1 MSRMRV
7 EGLLA
12 AFPKL
17 MGSGKTKQ
25 HQYIDTDTVRYIYQ
39 PVESLFILLITNR
52 ASNIVEDLETLR
64 LLSKV
69 VPEVAGGLTE
79 ERVCDA
85 VFDLIFAFDEVLT
98 SGGYKE
104 GIPLSTVKSNLEME
118 SHEEKLHMMIKQ
130 SKEDA
135 AKDEMKRQAKAI
147 KERQLNM
154 MKQQLSGGPSM
165 NMGGMQG
172 FGGGGGGGGGGGA
185 NDPFGMMGMT
195 DPYRSQGMGGGG
207 GDYGNPASFDP
218 NAGRA
223 VEAPSAPRV
232 VAKGMKLGGGG
243 KKGKKDDLMNM
254 MAAEDGLS
262 NMGLAPTRGQAG
274 AMEAVAAPPAAPLHP
289 VTLAVE
295 EKVSVSMSAEG
306 EVQSCEL
313 KGTLSLTANSEEGAA
328 VQVGINKGMLEGGP
342 VQFTVNTHPKM
353 DKKAWEKE
361 GKLSIKGGKSIPVGR
376 PIGVLRWSNS
386 SEEACPIT
394 INCWPEQDGAAM
406 NLNLEYEAK
415 EGMVLKNVNIVI
427 PGVHNTPKVISVD
440 GLYKH
445 EQGAGSL
452 IWHNAVVDDNNS
464 SGSLEFNVEG
474 GTAADFFPI
483 HVQFTSDKLFGQ
495 VEVSGVN
502 GEHGEGGEVKF
513 EIRKNLSPDS
523 YVCGG

>member
-25 HQYIDTDTVRYIYQ
+25 HQFVDTDTVRYIYQ

-69 VPEVAGGLTE
+69 VPDVAGGLTE
-79 ERVCDA
+79 EKVCEA

-154 MKQQLSGGPSM
+154 MKQQLSGGPAVSA
-165 NMGGMQG
+165 GGMQG
-172 FGGGGGGGGGGGA
+172 FGGGGSGGMGGGS
-185 NDPFGMMGMT
+185 NDPFGMMGMS
-195 DPYRSQGMGGGG
+195 DPYKGMGGQQGMAMGG
-207 GDYGNPASFDP
+207 DDYGNNHASFEP
-218 NAGRA
+218 TAGRA
-223 VEAPSAPRV
+223 VEKPNAPRV

-262 NMGLAPTRGQAG
+262 NMGLAPTRGQAAS
-274 AMEAVAAPPAAPLHP
+274 AMEVSAPPPALPLHP

-313 KGTLSLTANSEEGAA
+313 KGTLSLTANSDEGAA
-328 VQVGINKGMLEGGP
+328 VQVEIDKGRLEGGQ

-353 DKKAWEKE
+353 DKKVWEKE

-376 PIGVLRWSNS
+376 PIGVLRWSHTGPDV
-386 SEEACPIT
+386 CPIT
-394 INCWPEQDGAAM
+394 INCWPEPDGAAM
-406 NLNLEYEAK
+406 NLNLEYEAQP
-415 EGMVLKNVNIVI
+415 GCVLKNVNVVI
-427 PGVHNTPKVISVD
+427 PGVHNDPKVISVD

-445 EQGAGSL
+445 DPAAGSL
-452 IWHNAVVDDNNS
+452 IWHNAVVDS
-464 SGSLEFNVEG
+464 SNAGGSLEFNVVG
-474 GTAADFFPI
+474 GTAEDFFPI
-483 HVQFTSDKLFGQ
+483 QVQFASDRLYGQ
-495 VEVSGVN
+495 VEVKG
-502 GEHGEGGEVKF
+502 KQ
-513 EIRKNLSPDS
+513 
-523 YVCGG
+523 